1 MVGMDGD
8 RAGDVIRPLR
18 ATVGKRPTIEM
29 VASYCGV
36 SRQTISNAINAP
48 DRLRPETLRRVL
60 KAIEETGYR
69 PSHAARSLRKDA
81 TNVIGCR
88 LLPSSYGGTGGVLD
102 GWFHALCAAARS
114 GGYDV
119 LTFASSTDDEEIAV
133 YDDLLRRRAVDGFVL
148 TNTHHIDPRPAWL
161 SEHGAKFVA
170 FGRPWGTRNAP
181 HSWVDV
187 DGANGTAAAVRHLA
201 GLGHTRIGFL
211 GLAKGSGVGDD
222 RYQGWAS
229 AMRALDLPTKG
240 LVERAEDGIASG
252 RALTE
257 KLLEGPRPPT
267 GLVCVSDSMAV
278 GAIRAVE
285 DRGWRPGR
293 ELSIVGFDD
302 SPIASVLRPSLSSV
316 RQPIVAV
323 AGELV
328 AALLAELSDGNRRP
342 SRILLAPRLVVR
354 ESSGAQHDSARLVV
368 RESSGAQHDSAELH
382 RFDEVAA
389 PAPAMPAPATQPPR
403 EKVSANA

>member
-1 MVGMDGD
+1 L
-8 RAGDVIRPLR
+8 PS
-18 ATVGKRPTIEM
+18 TVGNRATIEM
-29 VASYCGV
+29 VASHCGV

-48 DRLRPETLRRVL
+48 HRLRPETLQKVL
-60 KAIEETGYR
+60 KAIEEMGYR
-69 PSHAARSLRKDA
+69 PSHAARSLRTHA

-88 LLPSSYGGTGGVLD
+88 LLPSNYGGTGGVLD

-119 LTFASSTDDEEIAV
+119 LTFAASTDDEEIEV

-148 TNTHHIDPRPAWL
+148 TNTHYLDPRPAWL
-161 SEHGAKFVA
+161 NEHQATFVA
-170 FGRPWGTRNAP
+170 FGRPWGAPNAP

-187 DGANGTAAAVRHLA
+187 DGASGTADAVQHLA
-201 GLGHTRIGFL
+201 DLGHSRIGFL
-211 GLAKGSGVGDD
+211 GLTKGSGVCDD
-222 RYQGWAS
+222 RFQGWAS

-240 LVERAEDGIASG
+240 LIGRAEDGIASG

-257 KLLEGPRPPT
+257 KMLDGQRPPT

-278 GAIRAVE
+278 GALRAAE
-285 DRGWRPGR
+285 DRGWVAGR
-293 ELSIVGFDD
+293 DLAIVGFDD
-302 SPIASVLRPSLSSV
+302 SPIASLLRPSLSSV

-328 AALLAELSDGNRRP
+328 AALLAELSDISRRP

-354 ESSGAQHDSARLVV
+354 DSSGAQLIAPEFLTCG
-368 RESSGAQHDSAELH
+368 E
-382 RFDEVAA
+382 A
-389 PAPAMPAPATQPPR
+389 PASAPSVLARRSHFDKRSQQTHENIK
-403 EKVSANA
+403 EKGA